1 MRMLEKRLSVLEDR
15 APPVPATPEPLT
27 DYRALRA
34 MLPVQRSATEK
45 PKPAGI
51 TGVQHWRERIAIA
64 ERLAALPPPP
74 DEPGKTNYSA
84 LRILCAKN
92 CRPARHH
99 ALRGC
104 ELEVLKAEEHDRASL
119 AAWEAEH
126 ARYAAIPWQWHPVD
140 LPAEAARAL
149 EAAIARA
156 PENAMEIQR

>member
-15 APPVPATPEPLT
+15 VPPLPATPETLT

-34 MLPVQRSATEK
+34 MLPMRRSGAEK

-51 TGVQHWRERIAIA
+51 AGVQHWRERIAIA
-64 ERLAALPPPP
+64 ERLAALPSPP

-92 CRPARHH
+92 GRPERHH
-99 ALRGC
+99 ALRGY

-126 ARYAAIPWQWHPVD
+126 ARYAAIPWQWRPVD
-140 LPAEAARAL
+140 LPADAARAV
-149 EAAIARA
+149 EAAIAHV
-156 PENAMEIQR
+156 PEIAAEIQR